1 MYFFKSTCFYCIV
14 ILRRNLRHLSQSY
27 LQNLADRRESFLTQ
41 DFCMDK
47 QKNSKWSIRIQLTGV
62 NVVEMILQQFSNMNT
77 NTWNLKVVFPEPIS
91 CFEVCQTSVQN
102 KSRSFLY
109 LFAALFVILITYHV
123 QNCGRRALHVWNNVN
138 SDRFWRLY
146 VQFWISSSCTLFSVS
161 TEIKTA
167 IR

>member
-1 MYFFKSTCFYCIV
+1 MYFFQSTCFYCLV
-14 ILRRNLRHLSQSY
+14 IFCRNLRHRSQSY

-91 CFEVCQTSVQN
+91 CFEGCQTSVQN
-102 KSRSFLY
+102 KSHLFLY
-109 LFAALFVILITYHV
+109 LFAALCHVNYESCSKTMEDELCLSAIMLILKGSGD
-123 QNCGRRALHVWNNVN
+123 NMCN
-138 SDRFWRLY
+138 SELCSASR
-146 VQFWISSSCTLFSVS
+146 Q
-161 TEIKTA
+161 K
-167 IR
+167 